1 MTEGS
6 APGHETYMVGGN
18 LLNEQDEILR
28 AKRGHEAAQRE
39 AGDIVAD
46 EECAADNKVPADAED
61 DAESEEANGLPGGGA
76 TIPEEHADSIAEE
89 QHTHGG
95 GLVPPGDFGD
105 DDGHGAG
112 G

>member
-6 APGHETYMVGGN
+6 APGHESYMVGGN
-18 LLNEQDEILR
+18 LLNEQDEIQD

-46 EECAADNKVPADAED
+46 EECVADNKQSADAEGNE
-61 DAESEEANGLPGGGA
+61 AQEEDGGLPGGGA
-76 TIPEEHADSIAEE
+76 TIPDEHADSITEE

-105 DDGHGAG
+105 EDRNQR
-112 G
+112 